1 MRCMYNLFRV
11 CWTNIEDRK
20 ILVLKALQDIFVDC
34 QRCIETTSPWLDI
47 AFPLSHPPVK
57 LQIGPH
63 VIAADEIL
71 KPPRIWLQWPQAV
84 ILSAPSMTRWAHHV
98 QRSDEQSQ
106 DTSITKAFD
115 NVEVVFSCCEDRC
128 VRLNSLGPNKAQS
141 LRIHVPS
148 TSNRRSKT
156 ERCWLIWEEGVTVFR
171 KYVCGFL
178 LLVACLH
185 SWLMLI
191 PMLIYNFWFPIF
203 SNSIPWFTM
212 LIPALQWL
220 DSWLPADLFL
230 CSELGAFGSSQDIV
244 PRAAQSGTS
253 RIVDWPK
260 RSVSCWRRIRLLLE
274 DVFAYS
280 KVL

>member
-1 MRCMYNLFRV
+1 MPSTAQLRLGQAGPQERAGKRLLQEMFLCPHVRSVKKCGESNLESNTSKICYPFLHTWYTDMRCMYNLFRV
-11 CWTNIEDRK
+11 YWTNIEDRK
-20 ILVLKALQDIFVDC
+20 ILVLKALQDIFDDC

-47 AFPLSHPPVK
+47 AFPSSHPPVK
-57 LQIGPH
+57 LQSDLMWS
-63 VIAADEIL
+63 AADEIL

-115 NVEVVFSCCEDRC
+115 NVEVV
-128 VRLNSLGPNKAQS
+128 SLLLWRQVCAFEFPGSQQAQS

-191 PMLIYNFWFPIF
+191 SMLI
-203 SNSIPWFTM
+203 
-212 LIPALQWL
+212 
-220 DSWLPADLFL
+220 
-230 CSELGAFGSSQDIV
+230 
-244 PRAAQSGTS
+244 
-253 RIVDWPK
+253 
-260 RSVSCWRRIRLLLE
+260 
-274 DVFAYS
+274 
-280 KVL
+280 